1 MNLPVDVWTS
11 IIIGAVLGSIII
23 PVVHYL
29 IKASLKWW
37 GQTRPALKL
46 LEGIA
51 DQQEVCRI
59 FVRDLILPENTPLIS
74 VEPRVGVGAVPNV
87 RQLWPDVE
95 GRGATSVFNVLG
107 QVGKTRNIEIVHMSQ
122 DIGEWNCHVIVL
134 GAQANKCYDFYRLM
148 ENVAFRM
155 DNENIYDA
163 VSGEIMERKEGF
175 GYGIILKALNP
186 FKTPGP
192 RGIGILIGGFG
203 VLGTAAAAAYY
214 FKENFRELGKEFGM
228 DCFGIA
234 VRAPVTAGE
243 QAVERIREWD
253 RRFDS

>member
-1 MNLPVDVWTS
+1 
-11 IIIGAVLGSIII
+11 
-23 PVVHYL
+23 
-29 IKASLKWW
+29 
-37 GQTRPALKL
+37 
-46 LEGIA
+46 
-51 DQQEVCRI
+51 
-59 FVRDLILPENTPLIS
+59 
-74 VEPRVGVGAVPNV
+74 
-87 RQLWPDVE
+87 
-95 GRGATSVFNVLG
+95 
-107 QVGKTRNIEIVHMSQ
+107 
-122 DIGEWNCHVIVL
+122 
-134 GAQANKCYDFYRLM
+134 
-148 ENVAFRM
+148 
-155 DNENIYDA
+155 
-163 VSGEIMERKEGF
+163 MERKEGF